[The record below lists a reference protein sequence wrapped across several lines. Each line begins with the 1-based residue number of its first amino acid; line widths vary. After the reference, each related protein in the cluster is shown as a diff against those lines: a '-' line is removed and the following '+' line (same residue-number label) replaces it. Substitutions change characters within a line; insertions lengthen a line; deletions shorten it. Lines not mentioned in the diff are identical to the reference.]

1 MSIWVVFKLLGSLAL
16 LMFGMKSL
24 SDGLQKMAGPQ
35 LRSVLEKVTS
45 NRFTG
50 MIAGMFV
57 TASIQSSTATTLMT
71 VSFVNAGLLTLAQAI
86 SIILGAH
93 IGTTLTAWIMSLGFA
108 FDMVSYVYIAFLLGI
123 ILIYSKKRK
132 NMGDF
137 LFGLGFLF
145 LGLGTL
151 RQTGLDMNMAE
162 NEAFIDLFRGMDNSI
177 WNTILFLA
185 IGTVLTLCVQ
195 SSAAIMA
202 ITMILCSMGVL
213 PVYQGIILVLGENI
227 GTTITANIA
236 AIGSNVSARRTAFSH
251 LFINVAGVFWV
262 LCVLRPF
269 VNMSCSLVGYDLDIQ
284 KGEPGYESNLGK
296 VTFVLATFHSLF
308 NIANS
313 FIMIWFV
320 RFIEKIVCQIIKPKN
335 ETQDE
340 DSRLCF
346 ITAGLMSTP
355 ELSILNAKKE
365 IGVFADRCK
374 RMYELT
380 VSLFSTE
387 KDEDFNK
394 LHSRIEKYE
403 GITDNME
410 VEIADYLSQVSEGR
424 LSTESKTEIQHMLRV
439 VSELESIGDSCYKL
453 ARSMSRKRQYSKED
467 YTDKLKDHIHNI
479 MDLAD
484 QALEH
489 MCLVV
494 KFGEQRYVDINKSY
508 NLEHEIN
515 NYRNQL
521 KNQNIID
528 INNHLYDYQMG
539 VFYMDIVSECEKLGD
554 YVINVIEASGIKEKA
569 KGEKLW

>member
-1 MSIWVVFKLLGSLAL
+1 MDIWIVLRLLGSLAL
-16 LMFGMKSL
+16 LMFGMKTL

-35 LRSVLEKVTS
+35 LRSVLQKVTS

-93 IGTTLTAWIMSLGFA
+93 IGTTLTAWIMSLGFS
-108 FDMVSYVYIAFLLGI
+108 FDIVNYVYIAFLLGI

-151 RQTGLDMNMAE
+151 RQTGFDMNMAE
-162 NEAFIDLFRGMDNSI
+162 NQAFIDFFKEFDSSGI
-177 WNTILFLA
+177 WATILFLT

-213 PVYQGIILVLGENI
+213 PIHQGIILVLGENI

-236 AIGSNVSARRTAFSH
+236 ALGSNVSARRTAFSH
-251 LFINVAGVFWV
+251 LFINVVGVFWV
-262 LCVLRPF
+262 LCVLHPF
-269 VNMSCSLVGYDLDIQ
+269 VNLACSLVGYDLNIQ
-284 KGEPGYESNLGK
+284 KGEPGYEGNLTK
-296 VTFVLATFHSLF
+296 ASFVLATFHSLF

-320 RFIEKIVCQIIKPKN
+320 NFIEKIVCKIIKPKN

-340 DSRLCF
+340 DSRLSF

-380 VSLFSTE
+380 VTLFSTE
-387 KDEDFNK
+387 KMDDFNK
-394 LHSRIEKYE
+394 LYSRIEKYE

-410 VEIADYLSQVSEGR
+410 VEIADYLTKVSEGR

-439 VSELESIGDSCYKL
+439 VSELESIGDSCYNL
-453 ARSMSRKRQYSKED
+453 ARSMSRKRQYSQED
-467 YTDKLKDHIHNI
+467 YTDKLKEHIHNI
-479 MDLAD
+479 MDLDD

-528 INNHLYDYQMG
+528 INNRLYDYQMG

-554 YVINVIEASGIKEKA
+554 YIINVIEASGIREKKA
-569 KGEKLW
+569 NGF